1 MSDGAQGGGG
11 AAPAGS
17 GSGASFD
24 RTAGAQRW
32 GEGEAERG
40 KAKSLKPLMGLMPY
54 VKRQK
59 TTAILA
65 IVFLFIAAILN
76 LAITFPARW
85 LGDNGID
92 GLDPAAVNTGFLAIM
107 GIALALAIFSA
118 VRFYFFS
125 RFGERLAAD
134 LRADVYTRLMSLSPS
149 YFSKLRT
156 GEAVSR
162 LTADV
167 TLIETFFGST
177 FSMAVRSTVTS
188 LGALILMFI
197 TSWKLTGLLIIGTPI
212 LILPVMA
219 IGRRVRKLSVSA
231 QDRIADAAAEA
242 TETLDA
248 IDLVQAYGM
257 ERERDARFRSA
268 IEASFKAA
276 LARIRMRAFLTA
288 IVIAL
293 MFCGVSGVIWLGA
306 NEVMSGQMSTGT
318 FIQFV
323 LLAIFGVGGFATVAE
338 VFGDAMRASGAAQ
351 RAMEILAQQPDIAAP
366 PQPKP
371 MPAKVDG
378 HVRLENVSFRYPGA
392 DGVSLEGV
400 TLEAKP
406 GELVA
411 LVGPSGAGKSTVFR
425 MLLRFFDPQSGAVRL
440 DGFDAREV
448 DPAEW
453 RARFS
458 YVPQEA
464 PIFSGDAAGN
474 VRFGRQDASEDEV
487 REALRR
493 AEAMA
498 FLEPRGGLS
507 AEVGAK
513 GRQLSGGERQ
523 RIAIARAL
531 VRGAPVMLLDEA
543 TSALDAANERL
554 VQKALEQASQGRTT
568 LVIAHRLATVRRAD
582 RILVMDKGRVVE
594 EGTHDA
600 LVARGGLYARLA
612 EMQFTSA

>member
-1 MSDGAQGGGG
+1 MSDGASPS
-11 AAPAGS
+11 AAVQS
-17 GSGASFD
+17 GSASAGFD

-32 GEGEAERG
+32 GEGTPERG
-40 KAKSLKPLMGLMPY
+40 KSKSLRPLLGLMPY
-54 VKRQK
+54 VKRQR

-65 IVFLFIAAILN
+65 VVFLLIAAALN

-85 LGDNGID
+85 LGDNGIE
-92 GLDPAAVNTGFLAIM
+92 GLNPDAVNAGFLAIM
-107 GIALALAIFSA
+107 AIALALAVFSA

-134 LRADVYTRLMSLSPS
+134 LRADVYARLMTLSPA
-149 YFSKLRT
+149 YFSKLKT

-162 LTADV
+162 LTADI
-167 TLIETFFGST
+167 TLIETFFGSA

-188 LGALILMFI
+188 LGALVLMFV
-197 TSWKLTGLLIIGTPI
+197 TSWQLTALLIVGTPV
-212 LILPVMA
+212 LILPIMS
-219 IGRRVRKLSVSA
+219 IGRRVRKLSVNA

-257 ERERDARFRSA
+257 EREREGRFRSA
-268 IEASFKAA
+268 VELAFKAA
-276 LARIRMRAFLTA
+276 LARIQVRALLTG
-288 IVIAL
+288 IIIAL
-293 MFCGVSGVIWLGA
+293 MFCGVAGVIWLGA
-306 NEVMSGQMSTGT
+306 NSVMSGEMSTGA

-323 LLAIFGVGGFATVAE
+323 LLAMFGVGGFATVAE

-351 RAMEILAQQPDIAAP
+351 RAVEILAQKPDIAAP
-366 PQPKP
+366 PNPKP
-371 MPAKVDG
+371 MPAVIKG
-378 HVRLENVSFRYPGA
+378 HLRIEDVSFSYPGA
-392 DGVSLEGV
+392 EGASLKAVS
-400 TLEAKP
+400 LEAKP

-425 MLLRFFDPQSGAVRL
+425 MLLRFFDPQTGRVCL
-440 DGFDAREV
+440 DGIDAREV

-464 PIFSGDAAGN
+464 PIFSGDAGGN
-474 VRFGRQDASEDEV
+474 VRFGRQDA
-487 REALRR
+487 REAEVHEALAR
-493 AEAMA
+493 AEATA
-498 FLEPRGGLS
+498 FLEPRGGLA

-513 GRQLSGGERQ
+513 GRALSGGERQ
-523 RIAIARAL
+523 RLAIARAL

-554 VQKALEQASQGRTT
+554 VQKALEQASKGRTT
-568 LVIAHRLATVRRAD
+568 LVIAHRLATVRRAN
-582 RILVMDKGRVVE
+582 RIVVMDHGSVVE
-594 EGTHDA
+594 QGDHES
-600 LVARGGLYARLA
+600 LVRAGGLYAKLA
-612 EMQFTSA
+612 EMQFTSG